1 MVGFCA
7 PRPIDCLPQC
17 RCLMCSVCLYARRDR
32 ERRRRRDIDE
42 YFGLHGKMTTP
53 TKRTRSLAHS
63 SHNQYLWVSHT
74 FHAAC
79 RWVASGMLPPVSAP
93 PSGRVDP
100 GLLFS
105 QQSQVALT
113 NTSRMAAAGV
123 AAAAVPVSSPRKKDA
138 ALLPLTIGG
147 LEASGVTIRTF

>member
-1 MVGFCA
+1 
-7 PRPIDCLPQC
+7 
-17 RCLMCSVCLYARRDR
+17 
-32 ERRRRRDIDE
+32 
-42 YFGLHGKMTTP
+42 
-53 TKRTRSLAHS
+53 
-63 SHNQYLWVSHT
+63 
-74 FHAAC
+74 
-79 RWVASGMLPPVSAP
+79 MLPPVSAP